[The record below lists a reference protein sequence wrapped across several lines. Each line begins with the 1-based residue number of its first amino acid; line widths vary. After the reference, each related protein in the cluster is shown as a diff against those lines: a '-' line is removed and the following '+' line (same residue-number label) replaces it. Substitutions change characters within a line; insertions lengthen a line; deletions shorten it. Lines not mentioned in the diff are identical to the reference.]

1 MSSLTN
7 VVATEFRAS
16 GSNAIISATREMG
29 AQTQSWYG
37 KVRDVTNQSSVLNNQ
52 WRALG
57 TTIRYAI
64 AGQAVFGLTRM
75 VGQLKDVQQ
84 QLGLIQAIGTQ
95 QLRPGGPSVSF
106 SNSQVDKLGAD
117 LQKTAVNTITPI
129 NEINDATVNLLST
142 IQNVK
147 PSDIPSIMED
157 IGRAAKVS
165 QTPIQDLTQ
174 AATSMNLAFGRANNA
189 KNIGEFARM
198 WAAMIS
204 IVPGGIAAAPQLAQQ
219 LPAFSTLFR
228 GGLSP
233 NVPLKTAQA
242 QEMSLVEGA
251 LRFGAPPATAMRGL
265 QYLIQQIETPASKA
279 SIQALG
285 SIGITP
291 TTVRREGIYAAVMKF
306 LHNIAPDT
314 KGMSPASLKALSNMP
329 DDQLET
335 ANAIP
340 GVSPSRMA
348 FMRTALGRIHAVR
361 AAITLAAQ
369 LQANPG
375 ANITSL
381 QENLDAM
388 LGYQNNQ
395 IDDTHTLTN
404 MWGNFQ
410 KRAKLQEA
418 SVAVNTLSLQV
429 AQAVEPLINL
439 AATGTTWGVKQA
451 QAHRGVTRDLVLG
464 GVGIAAL
471 LGGRRALGGLR
482 GVGAAAGGAQALES
496 LAGKM
501 PTGQIEN
508 PFYVRVLGGPLSTG
522 NPLVPPGGGNAARDA
537 EKVAGGGIFSRFGR
551 GALKYGGLTTIAAVA
566 TQQIADLLPKNVNV
580 GGFKLA
586 MGGGP
591 FDSDFFNMRLPG
603 QAQPGQSSFD
613 KIVAIQHALGKQANM
628 ATGITA
634 AHFSGKGKDAVLTLN
649 INLKHPDGTT
659 TNRKIHVPA
668 SLFSNGNIP
677 SFQGQVSGR
686 R

>member
-52 WRALG
+52 WRAIG

-64 AGQAVFGLTRM
+64 AGQALFGLTRM

-95 QLRPGGPSVSF
+95 PGPGGKSISF
-106 SNSQVDKLGAD
+106 SSSQVDKLESQ

-142 IQNVK
+142 IQDVK
-147 PSDIPSIMED
+147 PSDIPAIMEN

-198 WAAMIS
+198 WSAMIS

-219 LPAFSTLFR
+219 MPQLSTLFR

-242 QEMSLVEGA
+242 QEMALVMGS

-265 QYLIQQIETPASKA
+265 QYLVQQIETPASKA
-279 SIQALG
+279 SREALA

-291 TTVRREGIYAAVMKF
+291 QTVRRQGINAAVMKF
-306 LHNIAPDT
+306 LHHIAPST
-314 KGMSPASLKALSNMP
+314 KGMTPNSLRALGQIP

-335 ANAIP
+335 SNTIP
-340 GVSPSRMA
+340 GVDPNQMA

-381 QENLDAM
+381 QQDLNEM
-388 LGYQNNQ
+388 LGYQNDQ
-395 IDDTHTLTN
+395 INDTHSLKN
-404 MWGNFQ
+404 MWANFQ
-410 KRAKLQEA
+410 KRSKLQEA
-418 SVAVNTLSLQV
+418 SVAVNTLSLQI
-429 AQAVEPLINL
+429 AQATEPILNL
-439 AATGTTWGVKQA
+439 AATGITAGVKGA
-451 QAHRGVTRDLVLG
+451 QHHRTAVQYGVLG
-464 GVGIAAL
+464 ALGIGAL
-471 LGGRRALGGLR
+471 LGGRRALGGLGIIGK
-482 GVGAAAGGAQALES
+482 GVGAGQALES
-496 LAGKM
+496 LAGKQ
-501 PTGQIEN
+501 PTGEIAN

-522 NPLVPPGGGNAARDA
+522 LGGGGGGVPGGGP
-537 EKVAGGGIFSRFGR
+537 VVIPTGGGGLLSKIR
-551 GALKYGGLTTIAAVA
+551 GGVMKYGGPIAGAA
-566 TQQIADLLPKNVNV
+566 LITQGLKDVLPDKIPGTNI
-580 GGFKLA
+580 K
-586 MGGGP
+586 MGSGP
-591 FDSDFFNMRLPG
+591 FEKGFWDFSVGDSNKFN
-603 QAQPGQSSFD
+603 Q
-613 KIVAIQHALGKQANM
+613 IVAIQQALGKQSSM

-634 AHFSGKGKDAVLTLN
+634 AHFSGKGADATLTLN
-649 INLKHPDGTT
+649 INLKHPDGTV
-659 TNRKIHVPA
+659 TNKRIHVPA

-677 SFQGQVSGR
+677 SFQGKPSGR

>member
-16 GSNAIISATREMG
+16 GSNAIISATRDMG
-29 AQTQSWYG
+29 AATQSWYG
-37 KVRDVTNQSSVLNNQ
+37 KVRDVTQQSSVLNNQ

-95 QLRPGGPSVSF
+95 PGPGGKSISF
-106 SNSQVDKLGAD
+106 STSQVDRLESQ
-117 LQKTAVNTITPI
+117 LQQTAVNTITPI

-142 IQNVK
+142 IQDVK
-147 PSDIPSIMED
+147 PSDIPSIMEN

-189 KNIGEFARM
+189 QNIGQFARM
-198 WAAMIS
+198 WSALIS

-219 LPAFSTLFR
+219 LPQLSTLFR

-242 QEMSLVEGA
+242 QEMALVMGS

-265 QYLIQQIETPASKA
+265 QYLVQQIETPASKA
-279 SIQALG
+279 SREALA

-291 TTVRREGIYAAVMKF
+291 QTVRRQGINAAVMKF
-306 LHNIAPDT
+306 LHHIAPST
-314 KGMSPASLKALSNMP
+314 KGMTPNSLRQLGQIP

-335 ANAIP
+335 SNAIP
-340 GVSPSRMA
+340 GVDPNQMT

-369 LQANPG
+369 LEPNKG

-381 QENLDAM
+381 QQDLNELM
-388 LGYQNNQ
+388 GYQDNQ
-395 IDDTHTLTN
+395 INDTHSLTN
-404 MWGNFQ
+404 MWANFQ

-429 AQAVEPLINL
+429 AQALEPLLNP
-439 AATGTTWGVKQA
+439 AATGITAGVKVA
-451 QAHRGVTRDLVLG
+451 QHHRGLVQGGVLG
-464 GVGIAAL
+464 AVGLAAL
-471 LGGRRALGGLR
+471 LGTGRMVGLGRVLGK
-482 GVGAAAGGAQALES
+482 GVGGAQALES

-522 NPLVPPGGGNAARDA
+522 NPLIPPGRGGPLSEA
-537 EKVAGGGIFSRFGR
+537 EKEAAKHPSGLARVARVGRNAVLGAPGR
-551 GALKYGGLTTIAAVA
+551 GI
-566 TQQIADLLPKNVNV
+566 
-580 GGFKLA
+580 LA
-586 MGGGP
+586 GV
-591 FDSDFFNMRLPG
+591 F
-603 QAQPGQSSFD
+603 A
-613 KIVAIQHALGKQANM
+613 
-628 ATGITA
+628 
-634 AHFSGKGKDAVLTLN
+634 GKG
-649 INLKHPDGTT
+649 NLGFL
-659 TNRKIHVPA
+659 
-668 SLFSNGNIP
+668 SP
-677 SFQGQVSGR
+677 SAQGIQCSR
-686 R
+686 CR

>member
-16 GSNAIISATREMG
+16 GSSAIISATREMG

-106 SNSQVDKLGAD
+106 STSQVDKLEAD
-117 LQKTAVNTITPI
+117 LQKTAINTITPI

-147 PSDIPSIMED
+147 PSDIPTIMED

-189 KNIGEFARM
+189 KTIGEFSRM

-219 LPAFSTLFR
+219 MPQLSTLFR

-242 QEMSLVEGA
+242 QEMALVMGS

-265 QYLIQQIETPASKA
+265 QYLVQQIETPASKA
-279 SIQALG
+279 SREALAG
-285 SIGITP
+285 IGITP
-291 TTVRREGIYAAVMKF
+291 QTVRRQGINAAVMKF
-306 LHNIAPDT
+306 LRYISPDT
-314 KGMSPASLKALSNMP
+314 KGMTPDSLRALGQIP

-335 ANAIP
+335 SNTIP

-369 LQANPG
+369 LQSNPS

-381 QENLDAM
+381 QEDLDQM
-388 LGYQNNQ
+388 LGYQQDQ
-395 IDDTHTLTN
+395 IHDTHSLTN
-404 MWGNFQ
+404 MWANFQ
-410 KRAKLQEA
+410 KRSKLQEA

-429 AQAVEPLINL
+429 AQALEPLLNL
-439 AATGTTWGVKQA
+439 AATGITSGVKVA
-451 QAHRGVTRDLVLG
+451 QHHRDATRDIVLG
-464 GVGIAAL
+464 GVGLAAL
-471 LGGRRALGGLR
+471 LGGRRALGGL
-482 GVGAAAGGAQALES
+482 GILGKTAGGAQALES

-522 NPLVPPGGGNAARDA
+522 NPLIPNSRQAERDVEKTAKAGLFTRLGRNVLKFGGP
-537 EKVAGGGIFSRFGR
+537 VAIA
-551 GALKYGGLTTIAAVA
+551 GAA
-566 TQQIADLLPKNVNV
+566 TQAIADVSPKQLGYGPMEGGFWNFDLPKSISGRKGN
-580 GGFKLA
+580 F
-586 MGGGP
+586 
-591 FDSDFFNMRLPG
+591 
-603 QAQPGQSSFD
+603 SFD
-613 KIVAIQHALGKQANM
+613 QLVAIQHALGKQVGSLVGM
-628 ATGITA
+628 TA
-634 AHFSGKGKDAVLTLN
+634 GRVTGKGNDATLTLN
-649 INLKHPDGTT
+649 INLKNPDGTV

-668 SLFSNGNIP
+668 NLFTNGNIP
-677 SFQGQVSGR
+677 SFQGKPSGR